1 MHAITTSALGASTAS
16 SSSPRAASD
25 LEQAR
30 PQTSGEEELQLQ
42 LALAMSREESKK
54 VGHYKTHTHY
64 TVSLRTAAALP
75 ASNEN
80 SGTKNK

>member
-1 MHAITTSALGASTAS
+1 MRKLIPSILAASTAS

-54 VGHYKTHTHY
+54 VAYYKIHTLHSVILY
-64 TVSLRTAAALP
+64 RHSV
-75 ASNEN
+75 ASQ
-80 SGTKNK
+80 